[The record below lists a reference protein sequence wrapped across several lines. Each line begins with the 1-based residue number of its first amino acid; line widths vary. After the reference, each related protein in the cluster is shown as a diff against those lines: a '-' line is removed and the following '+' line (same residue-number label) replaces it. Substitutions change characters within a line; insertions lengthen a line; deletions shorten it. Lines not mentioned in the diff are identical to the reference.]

1 MKNFFRSMGVFLK
14 AMPHFLVFE
23 LIFRLLLLAVGAPVL
38 VGLIKITMKASH
50 INYLSDEHLAVYLKH
65 PVTIL
70 ALLVLLFILAF
81 FSFVELSALA
91 ACFSCCSQKKRI
103 TAGVMLRTGTAAF
116 RKAFRRTGVLR
127 FMLFML
133 FMPLAQFTLSSGAFM
148 APMLPVLR
156 RALSDLG
163 SGTVMAVYILVQIM
177 FVLLIATKSYSLHFL
192 VLTDSS
198 FPESVK
204 KSLRLLKG
212 KRLKMALGLFLWSL
226 FIVAVLAAAIF
237 GITFV
242 IVLFKKG
249 VSRPHKALVSALRIL
264 RYAGQI
270 FVAASSFI
278 SAPAIMCWLTGRFFA
293 DTENSEKIILPVE
306 RDTFGLSRPTR
317 IAIVSLVT
325 VLSLLLNRSYLKA
338 LYKGNINLNVGILTH
353 TQITAHR
360 GFSKVAPENTLYA
373 FEAALDSGAD
383 YIELDVQLTKDEQL
397 VVFHDDTLDRVTD
410 RKGKL
415 RDYTYSELQHISV
428 GEWFKGGDFADAR
441 IPLLSEV
448 LDLVGDDI
456 MLNIEIKNNGNMK
469 ETVRQTVELIQLYG
483 IDDSCYVTSFSY
495 AALKQVKSLD
505 PSIKTGLIANVAT
518 TTAMTQLKY
527 IDAMSMNY
535 IFVNQTV
542 VNAAHQNGKRIFV
555 WTVDRKGDM
564 QQMIAL
570 GVDNIITNRPDQV
583 AELVYSRSLSDV
595 ILTVVKAV
603 FGT

>member
-1 MKNFFRSMGVFLK
+1 MGVFLR
-14 AMPHFLVFE
+14 AMPHFLLFE
-23 LIFRLLLLAVGAPVL
+23 VLFRLLLLAVGAPML
-38 VGLIKITMKASH
+38 AGIIKITMKASH
-50 INYLSDEHLAVYLKH
+50 IKYLSDEHLIVYLKH

-70 ALLVLLFILAF
+70 ALVLLLFIVAL

-91 ACFSCCSQKKRI
+91 ACFSCFAKKQRM
-103 TAGVMLRTGTAAF
+103 TAAGMLRTGIGTF
-116 RKAFRRTGVLR
+116 GKAFRRTGVLR
-127 FMLFML
+127 FLLFML
-133 FMPLAQFTLSSGAFM
+133 FMPLAQFTLSSGVFM

-156 RALSDLG
+156 RALIGLS
-163 SGTVMAVYILVQIM
+163 STTTMAIYVAVQIV
-177 FVLLIATKSYSLHFL
+177 FVLLIATESYSLHFL
-192 VLTDSS
+192 VLTGST

-204 KSLRLLKG
+204 KSRRLLRG
-212 KRLKMALGLFLWSL
+212 KRLKMALALLLWSL
-226 FIVAVLAAAIF
+226 FIVAAVAAAVF
-237 GITFV
+237 GISFL

-270 FVAASSFI
+270 FVAASSFL
-278 SAPAIMCWLTGRFFA
+278 SAPAVMCWLTGRFFA
-293 DTENSEKIILPVE
+293 DTEGSEKLVLPAE
-306 RDTFGLSRPTR
+306 KSSFGFSKPTR
-317 IAIVSLVT
+317 ILIVSLVAA
-325 VLSLLLNRSYLKA
+325 VSLLLNLSYLRS
-338 LYKGNINLNVGILTH
+338 LYKGNINLNVGILSR

-383 YIELDVQLTKDEQL
+383 YIELDVQLTKDKQL
-397 VVFHDDTLDRVTD
+397 VVFHDSTIDRVTD

-415 RDYTYSELQHISV
+415 SDYTYAELQYISV

-441 IPLLSEV
+441 VPLLSDV
-448 LDLVGDDI
+448 LDLVGNDI
-456 MLNIEIKNNGNMK
+456 MLNIEIKSHGDMK
-469 ETVRQTVELIQLYG
+469 ETVRQTVELIQQYE
-483 IDDSCYVTSFSY
+483 IEDSCYVTSFSY

-542 VNAAHQNGKRIFV
+542 VNAAHQSGKRIFV

-595 ILTVVKAV
+595 VLTILKAV